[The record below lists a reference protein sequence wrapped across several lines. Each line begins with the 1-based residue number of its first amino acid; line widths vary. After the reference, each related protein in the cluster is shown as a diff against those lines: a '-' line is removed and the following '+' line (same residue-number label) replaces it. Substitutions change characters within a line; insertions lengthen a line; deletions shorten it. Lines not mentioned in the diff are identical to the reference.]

1 MISNIH
7 VVMKNINK
15 STRMFMHFVLR
26 WTAQIP
32 GGEAQN
38 QAQNGLKRTCIG
50 RQVICSMWRQQLKSH
65 WKKPKTELK
74 VSSNTDVVMKNTN
87 KGTHMFTYVFLCMGK
102 LKFQWGK
109 LNMSSHEHV

>member
-26 WTAQIP
+26 WTAQIWTAQIP
-32 GGEAQN
+32 VGKAQN
-38 QAQNGLKRTCIG
+38 QAQNGLRRTCIG
-50 RQVICSMWRQQLKSH
+50 RQGICSMWRQQLKSH

-87 KGTHMFTYVFLCMGK
+87 KGTHMFTYVFLCMG
-102 LKFQWGK
+102 
-109 LNMSSHEHV
+109 